1 MMGRVVVRMIPLILA
16 VPLIVALA
24 DSRPAVDSPKGFDG
38 QYKEVVS
45 AYVAGNEK
53 SVQLL
58 LDEFRIPSSWFAET
72 FGPEKGDELE
82 NQYRDQHTY
91 FKFITLRKF
100 EEYKVKKASSIH
112 TYSMNGVSPKPAPA
126 PPPAVLKPLP
136 KIQGFQ
142 IGTSAAAWL
151 DSFTFVD
158 GKFRF
163 FGKGAYPF
171 WDPVRVHLADPCS
184 GIGVSTTGGIL
195 HKVAP
200 VYPAEAQ
207 SKHVQGFVRM
217 RVTVA
222 TNGSVKA
229 VEIVDGDPLLV
240 EAAKQAVMQW
250 RYTPFV
256 MCGKIVEMQSM
267 EHVKFPPE

>member
-45 AYVAGNEK
+45 AYVAGDEK

-151 DSFTFVD
+151 DSFIFVD